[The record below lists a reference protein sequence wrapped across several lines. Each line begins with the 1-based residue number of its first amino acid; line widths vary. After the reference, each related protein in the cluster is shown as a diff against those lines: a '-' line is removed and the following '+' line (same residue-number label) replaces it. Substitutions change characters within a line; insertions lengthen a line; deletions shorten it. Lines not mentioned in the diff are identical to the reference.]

1 MSSNARDGEP
11 TTDRLRGQTSVDL
24 VVGLTLFV
32 VTITVVLGQLPTLLG
47 PAQPQS
53 TSAVADRAA
62 DELYGN
68 LVVRN
73 DSVSPG
79 TLNEPCVVAF
89 FEGAG
94 GAGCQFDPSKPV
106 NDRLGISSLYAVN
119 VTFAQGNGSSSLD
132 PYCHNA
138 SQVVV
143 CGTDTLE
150 VGPSVPSDASVG
162 VAYRGVRVPEKQ
174 GVMVVRVWRR

>member
-1 MSSNARDGEP
+1 MPTDARDGGP
-11 TTDRLRGQTSVDL
+11 GADRSRGQTSVDL
-24 VVGLTLFV
+24 VVGLTLFI

-47 PAQPQS
+47 PAQPQA

-62 DELYGN
+62 DELYGE

-73 DSVSPG
+73 ATTSPA
-79 TLNEPCVVAF
+79 TLDEPCVVAF

-119 VTFAQGNGSSSLD
+119 ITFAHGNGSSELE

-138 SQVVV
+138 SEVVV

-150 VGPSVPSDASVG
+150 VGPPVPSDASVG
-162 VAYRGVRVPEKQ
+162 VAYRGVRVPEKH
-174 GVMVVRVWRR
+174 GVIVVRVWRR